1 MTNRLAAPFHHPVL
15 RTLWRNSWV
24 LGVWLLLFGL
34 LIWYSTLIPVFG
46 PFQIASITKNSLP
59 LVYLAIGQAIIVV
72 AGGIDLSLGALPLL
86 SNVVAARFME
96 GQPAGVVAAIGLALV
111 AGMALLNAFTGLL
124 IHRSGVPDIVVTL
137 ATSYIWSGLA
147 LWILPSPGGGT
158 APEMRWLFTGSPS
171 GIGGSYW
178 PPLLMILV
186 PGLLVALWARNTRPG
201 LTLYAAGSNRIA
213 AQLAGLDVRRAKI
226 LAYAL
231 GGSMAAAAGLATVAI
246 TGTGDPRFAV
256 GASATLNSVAAVVLG
271 GIALTGG
278 VGNLFSVVATG
289 VTLIMLNPILIAMGV
304 NSNNAQVIQGAPD
317 RRGDDGWRFEHLPAG
332 ATIMRTPTAQKQKKS
347 ARQAQNWLA
356 ENPLVALFVV
366 FLALFLL
373 TGAVQPNFLSI
384 NGVRNTLLQAAPL
397 GILAAAQT
405 ALMLTGGIDLSV
417 AMIATGAA
425 YVAANQSPNGAG
437 VALLAGTLVG
447 LLIGSVNGV
456 GVALFRVNPLIM
468 TLAMSGILLGL
479 FTAWT
484 QTVLAGSTQM
494 APFIKLLGGGAWM
507 GSVPYSV
514 LVWGGVTLLVFWLFR
529 RSGWGRLLYAIGD
542 NERAVRLAG
551 VRVWQVRL
559 SAYMLSGMLAA
570 IAGMLLGGRTGA
582 VDLQLAGAFLLPSVA
597 AAVIGGTSIFG
608 GVGGYTGTILGAL
621 ILSVLNSLL
630 TFLNVGQAIQ
640 QMVYGS
646 IVLALAWGYAS
657 LMRRSG
663 S

>member
-1 MTNRLAAPFHHPVL
+1 
-15 RTLWRNSWV
+15 
-24 LGVWLLLFGL
+24 
-34 LIWYSTLIPVFG
+34 
-46 PFQIASITKNSLP
+46 
-59 LVYLAIGQAIIVV
+59 
-72 AGGIDLSLGALPLL
+72 
-86 SNVVAARFME
+86 
-96 GQPAGVVAAIGLALV
+96 
-111 AGMALLNAFTGLL
+111 
-124 IHRSGVPDIVVTL
+124 
-137 ATSYIWSGLA
+137 
-147 LWILPSPGGGT
+147 
-158 APEMRWLFTGSPS
+158 
-171 GIGGSYW
+171 
-178 PPLLMILV
+178 
-186 PGLLVALWARNTRPG
+186 
-201 LTLYAAGSNRIA
+201 
-213 AQLAGLDVRRAKI
+213 
-226 LAYAL
+226 
-231 GGSMAAAAGLATVAI
+231 
-246 TGTGDPRFAV
+246 
-256 GASATLNSVAAVVLG
+256 
-271 GIALTGG
+271 
-278 VGNLFSVVATG
+278 
-289 VTLIMLNPILIAMGV
+289 
-304 NSNNAQVIQGAPD
+304 
-317 RRGDDGWRFEHLPAG
+317 
-332 ATIMRTPTAQKQKKS
+332 
-347 ARQAQNWLA
+347 
-356 ENPLVALFVV
+356 VV